1 MVGRENREIDVI
13 FSDSQVSVQCVA
25 ALHKQVEA
33 MDINDLDVYKRAM
46 RLAEEIWTEAEN
58 WPPFAKYSIG
68 RQIIEAADSIAANI
82 SEGQAIDDGRGRY
95 HFGENRQF
103 CYYARG
109 SLQETRTWLQ
119 KARSRRLIS
128 KDRFDELSSELVEI
142 RKMLNSYINAIGQK
156 NTNS

>member
-1 MVGRENREIDVI
+1 
-13 FSDSQVSVQCVA
+13 
-25 ALHKQVEA
+25 

-46 RLAEEIWTEAEN
+46 RLAEEIWTEAED
-58 WPPFAKYSIG
+58 WPSFAKYSIG
-68 RQIIEAADSIAANI
+68 TQITQSADSIAANV
-82 SEGQAIDDGRGRY
+82 SEGHGRY

-128 KDRFDELSSELVEI
+128 KERFEELSTELIEI
-142 RKMLNSYINAIGQK
+142 RKMLNSYINAIGRHNK
-156 NTNS
+156 NS